1 MTIQQIKKDIQE
13 LKRSI
18 VTRSEPLCKVFISGV
33 CGSHAEEEISAYE
46 AANPHTRV
54 IRLYRQDCRRFL

>member
-33 CGSHAEEEISAYE
+33 CGSHTEEEISAYE

-54 IRLYRQDCRRFL
+54 IRL